1 MIKTFEVSVRVNQA
15 GPPVRDEVNP
25 VDAAS
30 QLNGSATALILIH
43 GYNVSISDAR
53 KVYSG
58 FIDAMNTLSGTSLSV
73 PICQFMWPGD
83 ESNPIW
89 STVSYA
95 GKIDVALDSGRVLG
109 EFLSQ
114 LHGPRGSP
122 INLHIVAHSL
132 GNRVLM
138 ALLKR
143 VGNETNV
150 VVQSITMMAAAVPVE
165 LVVYPQ
171 PFFRSCMIPRRS
183 LVLHSLADWVLG
195 TVFPLGETVHGD
207 AIMPTAVGWLGH
219 PTSNWTE
226 HKAYNTFLH
235 GQYWSKSGPSSD
247 VAALLGIATPR
258 ATASNAIPSRETQI
272 RKLSRL
278 RSSR

>member
-1 MIKTFEVSVRVNQA
+1 MTRTFEVSVRVNSA
-15 GPPVRDEVNP
+15 GPPVRDEVYP
-25 VDAAS
+25 VNSAS

-43 GYNVSISDAR
+43 GYNVSTSDAR

-58 FIDAMNTLSGTSLSV
+58 FIEAMNAVSGTKLNL

-114 LHGPRGSP
+114 LHGPGGSP
-122 INLHIVAHSL
+122 INLYIVAHSL

-138 ALLKR
+138 ALLNR
-143 VGNETNV
+143 VRNETSV
-150 VVQSITMMAAAVPVE
+150 VVQSVTMMAAAVPVE
-165 LVVYPQ
+165 LVVYPH
-171 PFFRSCMIPRRS
+171 PFFRSCMTPRRS
-183 LVLHSLADWVLG
+183 LVLHSIADWVLG
-195 TVFPLGETVHGD
+195 TVFPIGETLHGD
-207 AIMPTAVGWLGH
+207 AIMPTAVGWLGL

-226 HKAYNTFLH
+226 HKPYNTFQH

-247 VAALLGIATPR
+247 VARLLGVSTPR
-258 ATASNAIPSRETQI
+258 ITASNAIPSRETEI
-272 RKLSRL
+272 RKFPGLGL
-278 RSSR
+278 